1 MNLYDVVG
9 MLSAFFLCVS
19 SFGIWIQLRTIWKR
33 KLDFGRERTITS
45 VLSLN
50 HFTVRFVTF
59 FSIMVLGISQHP
71 FNHYLVWPYLPPVL
85 LLLLIIR
92 EIYTDRRDRTSGV
105 VFFLCLTL
113 FVAGLVVWW
122 FGLSEQL
129 HATTFA
135 ETVILCASVLIAQS
149 DLHQVWLIRRSGNT
163 GAVAIRTHQTTV
175 IKDASAVL
183 FGLVMGIAVGWPLV
197 ASAGTSFITK
207 SLILYHFRWAG
218 SSSLAAERRE
228 QNSSQS
234 G

>member
-9 MLSAFFLCVS
+9 ILSAFFLCVS

-33 KLDFGRERTITS
+33 KLDFGRERSITS

-50 HFTVRFVTF
+50 HFVVRFVTF
-59 FSIMVLGISQHP
+59 FSILALGYSQQP
-71 FNHYLVWPYLPPVL
+71 FNHYLVWPYFPAVL

-92 EIYTDRRDRTSGV
+92 EIYADRRDRTSTGI
-105 VFFLCLTL
+105 FFLCLAL
-113 FVAGLVVWW
+113 FIAGLLVWW
-122 FGLSEQL
+122 AGLAGQF
-129 HATTFA
+129 HIRTIA
-135 ETVILCASVLIAQS
+135 ESVILCASILIAQS

-175 IKDASAVL
+175 VKDASAVL

-207 SLILYHFRWAG
+207 SLILYHFRWVR
-218 SSSLAAERRE
+218 SSPVAAERRME
-228 QNSSQS
+228 QSS
-234 G
+234 